1 MLAWVYEVTGQATTR
16 RPITTRS
23 SLCITSFTVGVQI
36 VQSQTPPP
44 MVPHPGKTLVVGA
57 TGERPADLR
66 RCGCHNGSVSSA
78 ASSGSESTP
87 AASGADPE
95 VPELPQ
101 TFRLS
106 KLAYF
111 AVPMAFLVALVLAG
125 ASLPWLGWT
134 LILPVFLA
142 LWIARIRTVVTED
155 GLRAVSTFSARDVS
169 WPEIEACSS
178 PSGVRCVRYSPTTP
192 G

>member
-1 MLAWVYEVTGQATTR
+1 M
-16 RPITTRS
+16 
-23 SLCITSFTVGVQI
+23 
-36 VQSQTPPP
+36 
-44 MVPHPGKTLVVGA
+44 
-57 TGERPADLR
+57 
-66 RCGCHNGSVSSA
+66 SSA

-169 WPEIEACSS
+169 WPEIEGLQFTKWG
-178 PSGVRCVRYSPTTP
+178 PVRAVLADDTRVKLPTITFQDLP
-192 G
+192 RLSAASRGRIPDPYASADAAR